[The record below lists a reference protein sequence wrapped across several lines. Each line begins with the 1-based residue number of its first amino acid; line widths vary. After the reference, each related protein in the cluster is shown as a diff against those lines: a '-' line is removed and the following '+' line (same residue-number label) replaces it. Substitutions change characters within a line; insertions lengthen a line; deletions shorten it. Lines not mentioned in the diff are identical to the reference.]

1 MFDAVTMSNALVS
14 GCKDLDQ
21 YRSSLSNVVSM
32 LVPGGYFIDV
42 SVLSCPFYVVGGE
55 KFACVSLTKEIIL
68 SAVQDA
74 GVDVI
79 KCFEKNIK
87 VEEEMTELLGA
98 LIVLGRK
105 K

>member
-1 MFDAVTMSNALVS
+1 MSNALVS

-21 YRSSLSNVVSM
+21 YRSSLRNVVSL

-55 KFACVSLTKEIIL
+55 KFACVSLTKDEL
-68 SAVQDA
+68 LGAVKDA

-79 KCFEKNIK
+79 KCFEENIK
-87 VEEEMTELLGA
+87 VEEKMTEMFGA
-98 LIVLGRK
+98 LVVFGRK